1 MTGNISPVWSQLTG
15 INVTK
20 GEGVY
25 VYTADGDKY
34 LDCTSGI
41 AVTSTGHC
49 HPHVVEA
56 IRKQAGE
63 FIHAQVNCYTHNLL
77 QPLCDVLEEITPEGI
92 DSFFF
97 ANSGAEATEG
107 AVKLAKQATGRPN
120 IIVFNG
126 SFHGRT
132 HMTMAMTTSKTIYR
146 AGHAPMPSGIY
157 VTPFPKSIGSAQDRE
172 EEIDACLAGLDY
184 ILMSQTAPSETAA
197 IIMEPQ
203 QGEGGYIPAPQR
215 FIEGVVQRCKEHGI
229 LFVAD
234 EVQAG
239 FGRTGEFFAMEHFGI
254 NPDILVMAKGIASGF
269 PFASIGSS
277 LEIMKKWPTGS
288 HGSTY
293 GGNPIGCAAAL
304 ATIEVMRED
313 GFMQNVRDRGEQLR
327 SGLSELAKVHS
338 VIGDVRGFG
347 LMVAA
352 EFIDSS
358 GKPDGSQCAEVIK
371 HCRDESNVLLLN
383 AGTWGNIIRFMP
395 PLIIDEEQIQDVLDA
410 ISKALIATAV

>member
-1 MTGNISPVWSQLTG
+1 MTGNISPVWSQLSG
-15 INVTK
+15 LKVNK
-20 GEGVY
+20 GEGVFI
-25 VYTADGDKY
+25 YTEDGQKY

-63 FIHAQVNCYTHNLL
+63 FIHAQVNCYTHDLL
-77 QPLCDVLEEITPEGI
+77 QPLCDELEKITPKGI

-107 AVKLAKQATGRPN
+107 AVKLAKQASGKPN

-146 AGHAPMPSGIY
+146 AGHSPMPSGVY
-157 VTPFPKSIGSAQDRE
+157 VTPFPKSIGNDQERE
-172 EEIDACLAGLDY
+172 AEINACLAQLDY
-184 ILMSQTAPSETAA
+184 VLMSQSAPSETAA
-197 IIMEPQ
+197 IIMEPE

-215 FIEGVVQRCKEHGI
+215 FMEGVVQRCKEHNI

-239 FGRTGEFFAMEHFGI
+239 FGRTGEFFAMSHYGI

-269 PFASIGSS
+269 PFASIGAS
-277 LEIMKKWPTGS
+277 LELMKKWPTGS

-304 ATIEVMRED
+304 ATIEVMSQD
-313 GFMQNVRDRGEQLR
+313 GFMQNVKDRGEQLR
-327 SGLSELAKVHS
+327 TGLTDLAKKHS
-338 VIGDVRGFG
+338 SIGDVRGFG

-352 EFIDSS
+352 EFIDPASK
-358 GKPDGSQCAEVIK
+358 KPNAQICADVIK
-371 HCRDESNVLLLN
+371 HCREESNVVMLN

-395 PLIIDEEQIQDVLDA
+395 PLVINEEETQMIIDAV
-410 ISKALIATAV
+410 SKALDAF